1 LNKESKIVLFFV
13 APALKRGG
21 TETQLI
27 QLLNS
32 FDRNKFS
39 VNLILFRNRQELS
52 IPEGITLHDLKKKGA
67 VDLFFILRFAML
79 VKKLRPSVIYST
91 LQGVN
96 KYCHLIG
103 LVFNIPAVCS
113 IRSTHLY
120 SEYRQL
126 KFLNSMRTLKAI
138 VCNSKFARS
147 QLIQFAG
154 IKEQRIAVI
163 PNSIDITRF
172 HPACDDAPIPN
183 CLKDTSSS
191 AFKLLY
197 CGRVSPEK
205 NLLFILRVVSM
216 LNRPDIVLAVVG
228 PETVPDYY
236 KECLIFAN
244 GHLSLD
250 KVIWAGNHDRVEH
263 YYWWADAVVLASS
276 REGTSNALLEAMAC
290 GLPALVS
297 ETADPDYLVEDG
309 VNGYRF
315 PFNDYNTACSKLLQI
330 MGEERKE
337 KYLKVNSIKIAEIY
351 SAEKN
356 ISENHRLI
364 SSLIC
369 GYSRGTVITW

>member
-1 LNKESKIVLFFV
+1 MENNTVLVFV

-27 QLLNS
+27 QLLDS
-32 FDRNKFS
+32 FDRNKYS
-39 VNLILFRNRQELS
+39 INLILFRNRQELCL
-52 IPEGITLHDLKKKGA
+52 PEGITVHDLEKKGA

-79 VKKLRPSVIYST
+79 VRKLRPAVIYST

-103 LVFNIPAVCS
+103 LLFKIPAICS

-126 KFLNSMRTLKAI
+126 KFLNRLRALNAV
-138 VCNSKFARS
+138 VCNSKCAKNELV
-147 QLIQFAG
+147 QLSGIDAG
-154 IKEQRIAVI
+154 RIAVI
-163 PNSIDITRF
+163 PNSIDFIRF
-172 HPACDDAPIPN
+172 HPASAYVQGIPA
-183 CLKDTSSS
+183 CLRSVPSG

-205 NLLFILRVVSM
+205 NLLFILRTVSM
-216 LNRPDIVLAVVG
+216 LNHPDIVLAVVG
-228 PETVPDYY
+228 PETVRDYHT
-236 KECLIFAN
+236 ECLTFAIE
-244 GHLSLD
+244 HLSPG
-250 KVIWAGNHDRVEH
+250 KVIWVGSHDMVEQF
-263 YYWWADAVVLASS
+263 YWWADAVILASD

-315 PFNDYNTACSKLLQI
+315 PLNDYNAACNKLLRI
-330 MGEERKE
+330 MGEERRE
-337 KYLKVNSIKIAEIY
+337 KYMKINSVKIAENY
-351 SAEKN
+351 SAERN
-356 ISENHRLI
+356 ICENQKLI

-369 GYSRGTVITW
+369 KSPDKTVSTR

>member
-1 LNKESKIVLFFV
+1 MKNKLVLVFV

-32 FDRNKFS
+32 FDRNKYS
-39 VNLILFRNRQELS
+39 VNLILFRNYQELS
-52 IPEGITLHDLKKKGA
+52 IPEGITVHNLEKKGA
-67 VDLFFILRFAML
+67 VDLFFILRFAL
-79 VKKLRPSVIYST
+79 LIRKLHPAIIYAA

-96 KYCHLIG
+96 KYCHLTG
-103 LVFNIPAVCS
+103 LLFNIPAICS

-126 KFLNSMRTLKAI
+126 KILNRLRKLRAV
-138 VCNSKFARS
+138 VCNSKCAKNELVKLS
-147 QLIQFAG
+147 GIDAG
-154 IKEQRIAVI
+154 RIVVI
-163 PNSIDITRF
+163 PNSIDFTRF

-216 LNRPDIVLAVVG
+216 LNRPDIVLVVVG

-236 KECLIFAN
+236 KECLMFAN
-244 GHLSLD
+244 EYLSPD
-250 KVIWAGNHDRVEH
+250 KVIWAGIHDRVEH
-263 YYWWADAVVLASS
+263 YYWWADAVVLASN
-276 REGTSNALLEAMAC
+276 REGTSNALLEALAC

-315 PFNDYNTACSKLLQI
+315 PLDDYNTACNKLMRI

-337 KYLKVNSIKIAEIY
+337 KYLKVNSIKIAENY

-356 ISENHRLI
+356 ISENQKLI
-364 SSLIC
+364 TSLIC
-369 GYSRGTVITW
+369 RSSGETAITR